1 MATETMARPP
11 GSQPAL
17 IWFRPSIRRV
27 VWRLWRWA
35 FLWVFLGGT
44 CLGAVHVAGLES
56 DSGERR
62 YLAYALYAVGIALV
76 TAGPLHLLVGVQR
89 VARVERVLSVHEG
102 GLRWQDGD
110 AIVHVPWARLEA
122 IEVSGGDLV
131 LVTEHDRVALP
142 AAMEGIA
149 GSQLAAMLNDMRN
162 KARLGVPVRLAIPSD
177 RT

>member
-11 GSQPAL
+11 GSRPAL
-17 IWFRPSIRRV
+17 VWFRPSIRRV

-89 VARVERVLSVHEG
+89 VARVERVLSVHED

-110 AIVHVPWARLEA
+110 AIVHLSWARIDAITLE
-122 IEVSGGDLV
+122 GDDLV
-131 LVTEHDRVALP
+131 LASEQGRVALP

-149 GSQLAAMLNDMRN
+149 GADLAAMLSDMQK
-162 KARLGVPVRLAIPSD
+162 KALLGVPVRLAIPPD